1 MSQPLTLQSLSIE
14 LDEWRKNRTKQ
25 GRLPTDIWTKT
36 LKLLESHSMTEVSRE
51 LRISH
56 EQIRNKL
63 NHQDVQKVVPS
74 TPFVEMKSPSIKH
87 EKIDITLSNRIELKR
102 ADGASMII
110 EHLSDSTLS
119 TLLAKFMRD
128 L

>member
-1 MSQPLTLQSLSIE
+1 MSPPLTLQSLSVE
-14 LDEWRKNRTKQ
+14 LNEQRKNRTKQ
-25 GRLPTDIWTKT
+25 GGLPDNIWIKT
-36 LKLLESHSMTEVSRE
+36 LKLLENHSMTEVSRE

-63 NHQDVQKVVPS
+63 NHQDATSVAPS
-74 TPFVEMKSPSIKH
+74 TPFVEMQPTSIKH
-87 EKIDITLSNRIELKR
+87 EKTDITLGNRIEIKR
-102 ADGASMII
+102 ADGANMII

>member
-1 MSQPLTLQSLSIE
+1 MT
-14 LDEWRKNRTKQ
+14 
-25 GRLPTDIWTKT
+25 
-36 LKLLESHSMTEVSRE
+36 LESHSMNEVSRE

-63 NHQDVQKVVPS
+63 NYQDVQSVVPS
-74 TPFVEMKSPSIKH
+74 TPFVEMKTPSIKH
-87 EKIDITLSNRIELKR
+87 EKTDITLGNRIELKR

-110 EHLSDSTLS
+110 EHLSDNTLS
-119 TLLAKFMRD
+119 ILLAKFMRD

>member
-14 LDEWRKNRTKQ
+14 LDEWRKNQTKQ
-25 GRLPTDIWTKT
+25 GRLPDNIWTKT

-63 NHQDVQKVVPS
+63 KKQDVSRGVPF
-74 TPFVEMKSPSIKH
+74 TPFVEMKTPSIKH
-87 EKIDITLSNRIELKR
+87 KNIDITLGNRIELKR